1 MKSLQHRTKNGRLKN
16 QRGQMTVEAVLLLV
30 IFVGIF
36 LVTQRIFKEKNYLS
50 QIVSGPWSYMR
61 GMVESGV
68 WMEAE
73 AARSKHPNR
82 FSRRASPRPN
92 G

>member
-1 MKSLQHRTKNGRLKN
+1 MSSFKPRAPQSRLRN
-16 QRGQMTVEAVLLLV
+16 QKGQMTIEAVLLLV

-68 WMEAE
+68 WMDAE
-73 AARSKHPNR
+73 SARSKHPNR

-92 G
+92 